1 MLTLV
6 MFAGMMR
13 HSDGTLHYFVDGVD
27 QGPAFEGL
35 PQYVYPVIDL
45 YGQCAQVCN
54 FVKTLLVILYLNNML
69 FKSISYSR
77 FSRQNFFCLAVNCVS
92 RRYNSWIC
100 GFTMFE

>member
-54 FVKTLLVILYLNNML
+54 FVKTLLVILYLINML
-69 FKSISYSR
+69 FKTISYSR
-77 FSRQNFFCLAVNCVS
+77 FSRQNFFWFSCQLCLKEIQLMDLWLYHV
-92 RRYNSWIC
+92 
-100 GFTMFE
+100 